1 MQGAGWGWGG
11 GGEMKFGRGDVEGGT
26 REVREG
32 QRRGGYA
39 PNTSYT
45 CMKFSKNK

>member
-26 REVREG
+26 QGKSEG
-32 QRRGGYA
+32 DSEGVGMLQIHHILV
-39 PNTSYT
+39 
-45 CMKFSKNK
+45 